1 MKTTDATDPRG
12 LCLMLLSVFLFAANT
27 LLLRAVSLRLPDV
40 GGWTALLYRGG
51 IGMAMVAALYGFG
64 RGLSPRALIGS
75 KLVVLRGVIGALSTA
90 AFYLSIGELGA
101 SRAVVISLTYP
112 IFATLIAAWWLK
124 EKASRAALL
133 WMSAGIAGL
142 ALFLGGDAARS
153 FSGWDLLSLAGAVG
167 AGVVVVLI
175 RKLRET
181 EHAGT
186 IYGSLCLFC
195 IVLAL
200 PVSGVEALRLPAF
213 GHGMLVAAALVVGVS
228 QLAMTNAYRSLP
240 VSRGS
245 SIQML
250 LPLVT
255 AAGAWFLFDERF
267 TPPELAGAA
276 LTLFATWRV
285 AAAR

>member
-1 MKTTDATDPRG
+1 MKAPDATDPRG
-12 LCLMLLSVFLFAANT
+12 ICLMLLSVFLFAANT
-27 LLLRAVSLRLPDV
+27 LLLRAVGLQVPTA
-40 GGWTALLYRGG
+40 GGWTALLYRGAV
-51 IGMAMVAALYGFG
+51 GMAMVVALYGFG

-75 KLVVLRGVIGALSTA
+75 KLVVLRGVIGAFSTA

-112 IFATLIAAWWLK
+112 IFATLIAAGWLR
-124 EKASRAALL
+124 ERAPRAALL
-133 WMSAGIAGL
+133 WMLVGIAGL

-153 FSGWDLLSLAGAVG
+153 FSVWDLLALAGAVG
-167 AGVVVVLI
+167 AGVVVVII

-181 EHAGT
+181 EHVGT
-186 IYGSLCLFC
+186 IYGSLCVFC
-195 IVLAL
+195 ILLAL
-200 PVSGVEALRLPAF
+200 PASGTEALSLPGF

-228 QLAMTNAYRSLP
+228 QLAMTQAYRSLP

-255 AAGAWFLFDERF
+255 AAGAWFLFGERF

-276 LTLFATWRV
+276 LTLLATWRV

>member
-1 MKTTDATDPRG
+1 MKAPDATDPRG
-12 LCLMLLSVFLFAANT
+12 FCLMLLSVFLFAANA
-27 LLLRAVSLRLPDV
+27 LLLRAVGLWLPEV
-40 GGWTALLYRGG
+40 GGWTALLYRGLL
-51 IGMAMVAALYGFG
+51 GMAMVAVLYGGG
-64 RGLSPRALIGS
+64 RGLSPRALIAS
-75 KLVVLRGVIGALSTA
+75 RLVVLRGVIGAFSTA
-90 AFYLSIGELGA
+90 AFYLTIRELGA

-112 IFATLIAAWWLK
+112 IFATLIASWWLK
-124 EKASRAALL
+124 ERASRSALP
-133 WMSAGIAGL
+133 WMAAGIAGL
-142 ALFLGGDAARS
+142 TWFLGGDAGRS
-153 FSGWDLLSLAGAVG
+153 VSGWDLLALAGALG

-195 IVLAL
+195 VVLAL
-200 PVSGVEALRLPAF
+200 PVSGTEALRLPGL
-213 GHGMLVAAALVVGVS
+213 GHGMLATAALVVGVS

-255 AAGAWFLFDERF
+255 AAGAWWLFDERF
-267 TPPELAGAA
+267 SPSELAGAA